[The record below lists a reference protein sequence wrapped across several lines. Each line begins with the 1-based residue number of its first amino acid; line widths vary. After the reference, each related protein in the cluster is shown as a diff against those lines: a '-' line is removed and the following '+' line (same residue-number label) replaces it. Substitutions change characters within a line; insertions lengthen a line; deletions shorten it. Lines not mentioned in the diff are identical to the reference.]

1 MSKHNKIVNFVFSL
15 FILMLN
21 SFFLIFE
28 LERLFRVE
36 RYIET
41 YERSA
46 RISES
51 SALEMQQINQLRASI
66 NMWVIVI
73 SIVLFLI
80 MILKH
85 KKYLLHFFYI
95 LSIINLIF
103 LIGTVVLANL
113 VPFNIIELVSP
124 LSLSFLMNLIVG
136 LMLFVRLFKTKSLSV
151 QLKSFSR

>member
-80 MILKH
+80 IILKY

-103 LIGTVVLANL
+103 LIGTIVLANL

-136 LMLFVRLFKTKSLSV
+136 LMLFLDFLKQRIKSI
-151 QLKSFSR
+151 